1 MVNSYCGV
9 NHVGRLIHRFHAAA
23 ATKIVWLFSCK
34 ILKQKKGFFYTR
46 YADRNRLLAT
56 NR

>member
-9 NHVGRLIHRFHAAA
+9 NQVGRLIHRFHAAA

-34 ILKQKKGFFYTR
+34 ILKQKKDFFYTR
-46 YADRNRLLAT
+46 YADHNRFLAT